1 MSTESDRVPGVP
13 PYNTFQLTCE
23 SDSPEYLESVSFE
36 IRWIRETG
44 PDQQQIVTSD
54 DDLTTIETSLVDSK
68 PVSVLT
74 VSQATPAQYVFFCEI
89 EYRNGEDLIA
99 YGSSNYSDVTV
110 SGNECV
116 LYNVDCSHQFLLVHP
131 ILQCHSTSC
140 RSL

>member
-1 MSTESDRVPGVP
+1 MPGVP

-74 VSQATPAQYVFFCEI
+74 VSQAIPAQYVFFCEI

-116 LYNVDCSHQFLLVHP
+116 C
-131 ILQCHSTSC
+131 CTM
-140 RSL
+140 